1 MTASLRPIRHRRT
14 FSQLRR
20 PNGRAASGPVE
31 VRYLYLR
38 PAGDDQE
45 RPAVAFNVGRRAGGA
60 VVRNRIRRRLRAA
73 LAELAPDELQPG
85 AYLVGAG
92 PDAATLPYPTLVGCV
107 GDAVAG
113 AVAVAG
119 ARTARRQ

>member
-1 MTASLRPIRHRRT
+1 MTAPLRPIRHRQT

-20 PNGRAASGPVE
+20 PNGRGVSGPVE
-31 VRYLYLR
+31 VRYLR
-38 PAGDDQE
+38 PTADDHR

-73 LAELAPDELQPG
+73 LAELAPDELRPG

-92 PDAATLPYPTLVGCV
+92 PAAAALPYPTLVGCV
-107 GDAVAG
+107 GDAVAD
-113 AVAVAG
+113 AVAVAD
-119 ARTARRQ
+119 ARTARRR